1 MDKGR
6 IIGAI
11 MLLAVTAGAIG
22 ISARQAA
29 AEAAR
34 QAAAYE
40 ALLDT
45 APVAQ
50 VVGEPVSPNGRFEVR
65 TVGESDLYISGVR
78 IPEALQIVD
87 TETGE
92 VVWEDTGYVSQSA
105 LWSPGNNLVAIACGA
120 RTWGTVRV
128 VNTAY
133 WTTWEFTLPDGSP
146 IPEYTFLPED
156 WGRWLDMDTL
166 LVTVGRGGDAGAQ
179 HTYRCSL
186 RPDEDGTLTGS
197 VLEQTTE
204 ILPGSYDFDHDGSP
218 ETVEVVTVLDPE
230 TVGASAWYELRVHD
244 GDGTTL
250 WSATAGLSHAG
261 WRSFFACT
269 VDGADCLLTYDPAV
283 YQGSAAYAYELLSL
297 ENGVLTLLRQGS
309 VEFDIDAGILDF
321 DPEAIAALLEEA
333 SGVRPGGAGASMRT
347 EGQEG
352 SGRADLFTGH
362 GGTRRPGQVPG
373 DVSCLPGADVS
384 CGLCHFEKP
393 PGRRGRGAPVLCE
406 AGGAGGAPSRR
417 PRPADAEPGGDG
429 GGAQGH

>member
-34 QAAAYE
+34 QAEAYE

-45 APVAQ
+45 LPLAQ
-50 VVGEPVSPNGRFEVR
+50 LEGETVSPNGRYEIR
-65 TVGESDLYISGVR
+65 TVGESDLWISGVR

-166 LVTVGRGGDAGAQ
+166 LVTVGQGGDAGAQ

-204 ILPGSYDFDHDGSP
+204 ILPGSYDLDHDGSP
-218 ETVEVVTVLDPE
+218 ETVEVVTVLTPE
-230 TVGASAWYELRVHD
+230 TPYFPAWYDLVVRTAD
-244 GDGTTL
+244 GAVL
-250 WSATAGLSHAG
+250 WTEEDLALAHAG
-261 WRSFFACT
+261 WGSVFACT

-321 DPEAIAALLEEA
+321 DPEAIAAFLEEVHGYLDASTLLLSTEGGEYA
-333 SGVRPGGAGASMRT
+333 SG
-347 EGQEG
+347 G
-352 SGRADLFTGH
+352 SGADFRGDDFSGTLYDTPGTWLERVQAARAAL
-362 GGTRRPGQVPG
+362 GQG
-373 DVSCLPGADVS
+373 
-384 CGLCHFEKP
+384 
-393 PGRRGRGAPVLCE
+393 
-406 AGGAGGAPSRR
+406 
-417 PRPADAEPGGDG
+417 
-429 GGAQGH
+429 

>member
-50 VVGEPVSPNGRFEVR
+50 VEGETVSPNGRYEIR
-65 TVGESDLYISGVR
+65 TVGESGLYISGVR

-166 LVTVGRGGDAGAQ
+166 LVTVGQGGDAGAQ

-218 ETVEVVTVLDPE
+218 ETVEVVTVLTPE
-230 TVGASAWYELRVHD
+230 TPYFPAWYDLVVRTAD
-244 GDGTTL
+244 GAVL
-250 WSATAGLSHAG
+250 WTEEDLALAHAG
-261 WRSFFACT
+261 WGSVFACT
-269 VDGADCLLTYDPAV
+269 VDGADCLLTYDPAM

-321 DPEAIAALLEEA
+321 DPEAIAAFLEEVHGYLDASTLLLSTEGGEYA
-333 SGVRPGGAGASMRT
+333 SG
-347 EGQEG
+347 G
-352 SGRADLFTGH
+352 SGADFRGDDFSGTLYDTPGTWLERVQAARAAL
-362 GGTRRPGQVPG
+362 GQG
-373 DVSCLPGADVS
+373 
-384 CGLCHFEKP
+384 
-393 PGRRGRGAPVLCE
+393 
-406 AGGAGGAPSRR
+406 
-417 PRPADAEPGGDG
+417 
-429 GGAQGH
+429 

>member
-22 ISARQAA
+22 ISARQAKE
-29 AEAAR
+29 EAAY
-34 QAAAYE
+34 Q
-40 ALLDT
+40 ALLDA
-45 APVAQ
+45 APAAEL
-50 VVGEPVSPNGRFEVR
+50 VGEPVSPNGRFEVR
-65 TVGESDLYISGVR
+65 TVGESDLWISGVR

-166 LVTVGRGGDAGAQ
+166 LVTVGQGGDAGAQ

-204 ILPGSYDFDHDGSP
+204 ILPGSYDFDRDGAP

-230 TVGASAWYELRVHD
+230 TVGASAWYELWVHD

-321 DPEAIAALLEEA
+321 DPEAIAAFWRRSTAIWMQVRSFSPRREA
-333 SGVRPGGAGASMRT
+333 NTPPAAPGRT
-347 EGQEG
+347 
-352 SGRADLFTGH
+352 S
-362 GGTRRPGQVPG
+362 GGTTSPALSTIRRAPGWSGCRRPGRLWGRAEGGRAVSKDSGGAASIPG
-373 DVSCLPGADVS
+373 QIR
-384 CGLCHFEKP
+384 
-393 PGRRGRGAPVLCE
+393 GRRRSCSP
-406 AGGAGGAPSRR
+406 
-417 PRPADAEPGGDG
+417 EPGKEKISLPVSDP
-429 GGAQGH
+429 AVPERL

>member
-22 ISARQAA
+22 YTASRQAA
-29 AEAAR
+29 EQAEEEAAY
-34 QAAAYE
+34 Q
-40 ALLDT
+40 ALLDA
-45 APVAQ
+45 APAAEL
-50 VVGEPVSPNGRFEVR
+50 VGEPVSPNGRFEVR
-65 TVGESDLYISGVR
+65 TVGESDLWISGVR

-166 LVTVGRGGDAGAQ
+166 LVTVGQGGDAGAQ

-204 ILPGSYDFDHDGSP
+204 ILPGSYDFDRDGSP

-230 TVGASAWYELRVHD
+230 TVGASAWYELRVTD
-244 GDGTTL
+244 GDGTPL

-261 WRSFFACT
+261 WGSVFACNM
-269 VDGADCLLTYDPAV
+269 DGEDCLLEYSPWMA
-283 YQGSAAYAYELLSL
+283 QGGAGYSYALFSL
-297 ENGVLTLLRQGS
+297 EGGEKTILREGGVQ
-309 VEFDIDAGILDF
+309 FDINFGSPVHTSF
-321 DPEAIAALLEEA
+321 DVNAIAAFLEEVHGYLDASTLLLSTEGDEYA
-333 SGVRPGGAGASMRT
+333 SG
-347 EGQEG
+347 G
-352 SGRADLFTGH
+352 SGADFRGDDFSGTLYDTPGTWLERVQAARAAL
-362 GGTRRPGQVPG
+362 GQG
-373 DVSCLPGADVS
+373 
-384 CGLCHFEKP
+384 
-393 PGRRGRGAPVLCE
+393 
-406 AGGAGGAPSRR
+406 
-417 PRPADAEPGGDG
+417 
-429 GGAQGH
+429 

>member
-34 QAAAYE
+34 QAEAYE

-50 VVGEPVSPNGRFEVR
+50 VEGEPVSPNGRFEVR
-65 TVGESDLYISGVR
+65 TVGESDLWISGVR

-166 LVTVGRGGDAGAQ
+166 LVTVGQGGDAGAQ

-204 ILPGSYDFDHDGSP
+204 VLPGSYDFDRDGSP
-218 ETVEVVTVLDPE
+218 ETVEVVTVLTPE
-230 TVGASAWYELRVHD
+230 TPYFPAWYDLVVRTAD
-244 GDGTTL
+244 GAVL
-250 WSATAGLSHAG
+250 WTEEDLALAHAG

-321 DPEAIAALLEEA
+321 DPAAIAAFLEEVHGYLDASTLLLSTEGGEYA
-333 SGVRPGGAGASMRT
+333 SG
-347 EGQEG
+347 G
-352 SGRADLFTGH
+352 SGADFRGDDFSGTLYDTPGTWLERVQAARAAL
-362 GGTRRPGQVPG
+362 GQG
-373 DVSCLPGADVS
+373 
-384 CGLCHFEKP
+384 
-393 PGRRGRGAPVLCE
+393 
-406 AGGAGGAPSRR
+406 
-417 PRPADAEPGGDG
+417 
-429 GGAQGH
+429 

>member
-29 AEAAR
+29 AEAAW
-34 QAAAYE
+34 QAEAYE

-45 APVAQ
+45 LPLAQ
-50 VVGEPVSPNGRFEVR
+50 LEGEPVSANGRFEVR
-65 TVGESDLYISGVR
+65 TTGKSEMYVSGYVV
-78 IPEALQIVD
+78 PEFLQIAD

-92 VVWEDTGYVSQSA
+92 ILWQEPGALWQSA
-105 LWSPGNNLVAIACGA
+105 RWSPVNNLVAVAYGG
-120 RTWGTVRV
+120 RTWTQVKV
-128 VNTAY
+128 ISTAY
-133 WTTWEFTLPDGSP
+133 WNSWDFVLPDGAP
-146 IPEYTFLPED
+146 NPEYEFLPED
-156 WGRWLDMDTL
+156 WGTWTDMDTL
-166 LVTVGRGGDAGAQ
+166 LLTVGRGGEEGESR
-179 HTYRCSL
+179 TYRCTV
-186 RPDEDGTLTGS
+186 RTNQDGTLSGS

-204 ILPGSYDFDHDGSP
+204 VLPGSYDFDRDGAP
-218 ETVEVVTVLDPE
+218 ETVEAVTVLDPE
-230 TVGASAWYELRVHD
+230 TVGASAWYELWVHD

-321 DPEAIAALLEEA
+321 DPEAIAAFFEEVHGYLDASTLLLSTEGGEYA
-333 SGVRPGGAGASMRT
+333 SG
-347 EGQEG
+347 G
-352 SGRADLFTGH
+352 SGADFRGDDFSGTLYDTPGTWLERVQAARAAL
-362 GGTRRPGQVPG
+362 GQG
-373 DVSCLPGADVS
+373 
-384 CGLCHFEKP
+384 
-393 PGRRGRGAPVLCE
+393 
-406 AGGAGGAPSRR
+406 
-417 PRPADAEPGGDG
+417 
-429 GGAQGH
+429 

>member
-29 AEAAR
+29 AEAAW
-34 QAAAYE
+34 QAEAYE

-45 APVAQ
+45 LPLAQ
-50 VVGEPVSPNGRFEVR
+50 LEGEPVSANGRFEVR
-65 TVGESDLYISGVR
+65 TVGESDLWISGVR

-166 LVTVGRGGDAGAQ
+166 LVTVGQGGDAGAQ
-179 HTYRCSL
+179 HTYRCSIW
-186 RPDEDGTLTGS
+186 PDPDKEEALTGS

-204 ILPGSYDFDHDGSP
+204 ILPGSYDFDRDGAP
-218 ETVEVVTVLDPE
+218 ETVEAVTVLDPE
-230 TVGASAWYELRVHD
+230 TVGASAWYELWVHD

-250 WSATAGLSHAG
+250 WSATAGLPHAG

-269 VDGADCLLTYDPAV
+269 VDGADCLLTYDPTV

-321 DPEAIAALLEEA
+321 DPEAIAAFLEEVHGYLDASTLLLSTEGGEYA
-333 SGVRPGGAGASMRT
+333 SG
-347 EGQEG
+347 G
-352 SGRADLFTGH
+352 SGADFRGDDFSGTLYDTPGTWLERVQAARAAL
-362 GGTRRPGQVPG
+362 GQG
-373 DVSCLPGADVS
+373 
-384 CGLCHFEKP
+384 
-393 PGRRGRGAPVLCE
+393 
-406 AGGAGGAPSRR
+406 
-417 PRPADAEPGGDG
+417 
-429 GGAQGH
+429 

>member
-22 ISARQAA
+22 YTASRQAA
-29 AEAAR
+29 EQAEGEAAY
-34 QAAAYE
+34 Q
-40 ALLDT
+40 ALLDA
-45 APVAQ
+45 APLAQ
-50 VVGEPVSPNGRFEVR
+50 LEGEPVSPNGRFEVR
-65 TVGESDLYISGVR
+65 TVGESDLWISGVR
-78 IPEALQIVD
+78 IPEALQIED

-166 LVTVGRGGDAGAQ
+166 LVTVGQGGDAGAQ

-204 ILPGSYDFDHDGSP
+204 VLPGSYDFDRDGAP
-218 ETVEVVTVLDPE
+218 ETVEAVTVLDPE
-230 TVGASAWYELRVHD
+230 TVGASAWYELWVHD

-297 ENGVLTLLRQGS
+297 ENGVLILLRQGS

-321 DPEAIAALLEEA
+321 DPEAIAAFLEEVHGYLDASTLLLSTEGGEYA
-333 SGVRPGGAGASMRT
+333 SG
-347 EGQEG
+347 G
-352 SGRADLFTGH
+352 SGADFRGDDFSGTLYDTPGTWLERVQAARAAL
-362 GGTRRPGQVPG
+362 GQG
-373 DVSCLPGADVS
+373 
-384 CGLCHFEKP
+384 
-393 PGRRGRGAPVLCE
+393 
-406 AGGAGGAPSRR
+406 
-417 PRPADAEPGGDG
+417 
-429 GGAQGH
+429 

>member
-34 QAAAYE
+34 QAEAYE

-45 APVAQ
+45 LPLAQ
-50 VVGEPVSPNGRFEVR
+50 LEGEPVSANGRFEVR
-65 TVGESDLYISGVR
+65 TVGESGLYISGVR

-166 LVTVGRGGDAGAQ
+166 LVTVGQGGDAGAQ

-204 ILPGSYDFDHDGSP
+204 VLPGSYDFDRDGSP
-218 ETVEVVTVLDPE
+218 ETAEVVTVLTPE
-230 TVGASAWYELRVHD
+230 TPYFPAWYDLVVRTAD
-244 GDGTTL
+244 GAVL
-250 WSATAGLSHAG
+250 WTEEDLALAHAG
-261 WRSFFACT
+261 WGSVFACT

-297 ENGVLTLLRQGS
+297 ENGVLILLRQGS

-321 DPEAIAALLEEA
+321 DPEAIAAFLEEVHGYLDASTLLLSTEGGEYA
-333 SGVRPGGAGASMRT
+333 SG
-347 EGQEG
+347 G
-352 SGRADLFTGH
+352 SGADFRGDDFSGTLYDTPGTWLERVQAARAAL
-362 GGTRRPGQVPG
+362 GQG
-373 DVSCLPGADVS
+373 
-384 CGLCHFEKP
+384 
-393 PGRRGRGAPVLCE
+393 
-406 AGGAGGAPSRR
+406 
-417 PRPADAEPGGDG
+417 
-429 GGAQGH
+429 

>member
-34 QAAAYE
+34 QAEAYE

-45 APVAQ
+45 LPLAQ
-50 VVGEPVSPNGRFEVR
+50 LEGEPVSANGRFEVR
-65 TVGESDLYISGVR
+65 TVGESDLWISGVR

-166 LVTVGRGGDAGAQ
+166 LVTVGQGGDAGAQ

-204 ILPGSYDFDHDGSP
+204 ILPGSYDFDRDGSP
-218 ETVEVVTVLDPE
+218 ETVEVVTVLTPE
-230 TVGASAWYELRVHD
+230 TPYFPAWYDLVVRTAD
-244 GDGTTL
+244 GAVL
-250 WSATAGLSHAG
+250 WTEEDLALSHAG
-261 WRSFFACT
+261 WGSVFACT
-269 VDGADCLLTYDPAV
+269 VDGADCLLTYDPAM

-321 DPEAIAALLEEA
+321 DPEAIAAFLEEVHGYLDASTLLLSTEGGEYA
-333 SGVRPGGAGASMRT
+333 SG
-347 EGQEG
+347 G
-352 SGRADLFTGH
+352 SGADFRRDDFSGTLYDTPGTWLERVQAARAAL
-362 GGTRRPGQVPG
+362 GQG
-373 DVSCLPGADVS
+373 
-384 CGLCHFEKP
+384 
-393 PGRRGRGAPVLCE
+393 
-406 AGGAGGAPSRR
+406 
-417 PRPADAEPGGDG
+417 
-429 GGAQGH
+429 

>member
-11 MLLAVTAGAIG
+11 MLLVVTAGAIG

-34 QAAAYE
+34 QAEAYE

-45 APVAQ
+45 LPLAQ
-50 VVGEPVSPNGRFEVR
+50 LEGEPVSPNGRFEVR
-65 TVGESDLYISGVR
+65 TVGESGLYISGVR

-166 LVTVGRGGDAGAQ
+166 LVTVGQGGDAGAQ

-204 ILPGSYDFDHDGSP
+204 VLPGSYDFDRDGSP
-218 ETVEVVTVLDPE
+218 ETVEVVTVLTPE
-230 TVGASAWYELRVHD
+230 TPYFPAWYDLVVRTAD
-244 GDGTTL
+244 GAVL
-250 WSATAGLSHAG
+250 WTEEDLALAHAG
-261 WRSFFACT
+261 WGSVFACT
-269 VDGADCLLTYDPAV
+269 VDGEDCLLTYDPAV

-321 DPEAIAALLEEA
+321 DPEAIAAFLEEVHGYLDASTLLLSTEGGEYA
-333 SGVRPGGAGASMRT
+333 SG
-347 EGQEG
+347 G
-352 SGRADLFTGH
+352 SGADFRGDDFSGTLYDTPGTWLERVQAARAAL
-362 GGTRRPGQVPG
+362 GQG
-373 DVSCLPGADVS
+373 
-384 CGLCHFEKP
+384 
-393 PGRRGRGAPVLCE
+393 
-406 AGGAGGAPSRR
+406 
-417 PRPADAEPGGDG
+417 
-429 GGAQGH
+429 

>member
-6 IIGAI
+6 IIGAVL
-11 MLLAVTAGAIG
+11 LLAVTAGAIG
-22 ISARQAA
+22 VSARQAE

-40 ALLDT
+40 ALLDAT
-45 APVAQ
+45 PVAQ
-50 VVGEPVSPNGRFEVR
+50 VEGESISPDGRYEVR
-65 TVGESDLYISGVR
+65 TVGKSGLYISGVR

-87 TETGE
+87 TKSGE
-92 VVWEDTGYVSQSA
+92 VMWEDSGYVSQSA

-166 LVTVGRGGDAGAQ
+166 LVTVGRGGDAGEQ
-179 HTYRCSL
+179 HTYRCSIW
-186 RPDEDGTLTGS
+186 PDPDKEETLTGS

-204 ILPGSYDFDHDGSP
+204 ILPGSYDFDHDGAP

-230 TVGASAWYELRVHD
+230 TAGASAWYELRVHD
-244 GDGTTL
+244 GDGTPL

-269 VDGADCLLTYDPAV
+269 VDGEDCLLTYDPTM
-283 YQGSAAYAYELLSL
+283 YQGGAGYAYELLSL
-297 ENGVLTLLRQGS
+297 EGGVLTLLRHGDVQFDVNFGS
-309 VEFDIDAGILDF
+309 PIHVSFDAQ
-321 DPEAIAALLEEA
+321 AIAAFLEEVHGYLDESTLLLSTEGGEYA
-333 SGVRPGGAGASMRT
+333 SG
-347 EGQEG
+347 G
-352 SGRADLFTGH
+352 SGADFRGDDFSGTLYSAPGTWLERVRAAQAALE
-362 GGTRRPGQVPG
+362 Q
-373 DVSCLPGADVS
+373 
-384 CGLCHFEKP
+384 GL
-393 PGRRGRGAPVLCE
+393 A
-406 AGGAGGAPSRR
+406 
-417 PRPADAEPGGDG
+417 
-429 GGAQGH
+429 

>member
-22 ISARQAA
+22 YTASWQAA
-29 AEAAR
+29 EQAEEEAAY
-34 QAAAYE
+34 Q
-40 ALLDT
+40 ALLDA
-45 APVAQ
+45 APAAE
-50 VVGEPVSPNGRFEVR
+50 VVGEPVSANGRFEVR
-65 TVGESDLYISGVR
+65 TVGESDLWISGVR

-166 LVTVGRGGDAGAQ
+166 LVTVGQGGDAGAQ

-186 RPDEDGTLTGS
+186 RPDEDGILTGS

-204 ILPGSYDFDHDGSP
+204 ILPGSYDLDHDGSP
-218 ETVEVVTVLDPE
+218 ETVEVVTVLTPE
-230 TVGASAWYELRVHD
+230 TPYFPAWYDLVVRTAD
-244 GDGTTL
+244 GAVL
-250 WSATAGLSHAG
+250 WTEEDLALAHAG
-261 WRSFFACT
+261 WGSVFACT

-321 DPEAIAALLEEA
+321 DPEAIAAFLEEVHGYLDASTLLLSTEGGEYA
-333 SGVRPGGAGASMRT
+333 SG
-347 EGQEG
+347 G
-352 SGRADLFTGH
+352 SGADFRGDDFSGTLYDTPGTWLERVQAARAAL
-362 GGTRRPGQVPG
+362 GQG
-373 DVSCLPGADVS
+373 
-384 CGLCHFEKP
+384 
-393 PGRRGRGAPVLCE
+393 
-406 AGGAGGAPSRR
+406 
-417 PRPADAEPGGDG
+417 
-429 GGAQGH
+429 

>member
-34 QAAAYE
+34 QAEAYE

-45 APVAQ
+45 LPLAQ
-50 VVGEPVSPNGRFEVR
+50 LEGEPVSPNGRFEVR
-65 TVGESDLYISGVR
+65 TVGESDLWISGVR
-78 IPEALQIVD
+78 IPEALQIED

-166 LVTVGRGGDAGAQ
+166 LVTVGQGGDAGAQ

-204 ILPGSYDFDHDGSP
+204 ILPGSYDFDRDGAP
-218 ETVEVVTVLDPE
+218 ETVEAVAVLTPE
-230 TVGASAWYELRVHD
+230 TPYFPAWYDLVVRTAD
-244 GDGTTL
+244 GAVL
-250 WSATAGLSHAG
+250 WTEEDLALAHAG
-261 WRSFFACT
+261 WGSVFACT

-321 DPEAIAALLEEA
+321 DPEAIAAFFEEVHGYLDASTLLLSTEGGEYA
-333 SGVRPGGAGASMRT
+333 SG
-347 EGQEG
+347 G
-352 SGRADLFTGH
+352 SGADFRGDDFSGTLYDTPGTWLERVQAARAAL
-362 GGTRRPGQVPG
+362 GQG
-373 DVSCLPGADVS
+373 
-384 CGLCHFEKP
+384 
-393 PGRRGRGAPVLCE
+393 
-406 AGGAGGAPSRR
+406 
-417 PRPADAEPGGDG
+417 
-429 GGAQGH
+429 

>member
-34 QAAAYE
+34 QAEAYE

-45 APVAQ
+45 LPLAQ
-50 VVGEPVSPNGRFEVR
+50 LEGEPVSPNGRYEIR
-65 TVGESDLYISGVR
+65 TVGESGLYISGVR
-78 IPEALQIVD
+78 IPEALQIED

-92 VVWEDTGYVSQSA
+92 VVWEDTGYVSQST

-166 LVTVGRGGDAGAQ
+166 LVTVGQGGDAGAQ

-204 ILPGSYDFDHDGSP
+204 VLPGSYDFDRDGAP
-218 ETVEVVTVLDPE
+218 ETVEAVTVLDPE
-230 TVGASAWYELRVHD
+230 TEGTAWYELRVRD
-244 GDGTTL
+244 GDGTPL
-250 WSATAGLSHAG
+250 WSATAGLPHAG

-321 DPEAIAALLEEA
+321 DPEAIAAFLEEVHGYLDASTLLLSTEGGEYA
-333 SGVRPGGAGASMRT
+333 SG
-347 EGQEG
+347 G
-352 SGRADLFTGH
+352 SGADFRGDDFSGTLYDTPGTWLERVQAARAAL
-362 GGTRRPGQVPG
+362 GQG
-373 DVSCLPGADVS
+373 
-384 CGLCHFEKP
+384 
-393 PGRRGRGAPVLCE
+393 
-406 AGGAGGAPSRR
+406 
-417 PRPADAEPGGDG
+417 
-429 GGAQGH
+429 

>member
-40 ALLDT
+40 AFLDT

-50 VVGEPVSPNGRFEVR
+50 VEGETVSPNGRYEIR
-65 TVGESDLYISGVR
+65 TVGESGLYISGVR

-156 WGRWLDMDTL
+156 WGQWLDMDTL
-166 LVTVGRGGDAGAQ
+166 LVTVGQGGDAGAQ

-204 ILPGSYDFDHDGSP
+204 ILPGSYDFDRDGAP
-218 ETVEVVTVLDPE
+218 ETVEAVTVLDPE
-230 TVGASAWYELRVHD
+230 TVGASAWYELWVHD

-250 WSATAGLSHAG
+250 WSATAGLSPRGLA
-261 WRSFFACT
+261 
-269 VDGADCLLTYDPAV
+269 
-283 YQGSAAYAYELLSL
+283 ELL
-297 ENGVLTLLRQGS
+297 
-309 VEFDIDAGILDF
+309 
-321 DPEAIAALLEEA
+321 
-333 SGVRPGGAGASMRT
+333 
-347 EGQEG
+347 
-352 SGRADLFTGH
+352 
-362 GGTRRPGQVPG
+362 
-373 DVSCLPGADVS
+373 CL
-384 CGLCHFEKP
+384 H
-393 PGRRGRGAPVLCE
+393 RGRGGL
-406 AGGAGGAPSRR
+406 
-417 PRPADAEPGGDG
+417 PADLRSHRVPG
-429 GGAQGH
+429 QCRVCL

>member
-65 TVGESDLYISGVR
+65 TVGESDLWISGVR

-166 LVTVGRGGDAGAQ
+166 LVTVGQGGDAGAQ

-204 ILPGSYDFDHDGSP
+204 VLPGSYDFDRDGSP
-218 ETVEVVTVLDPE
+218 ETVEVVTVLTPE
-230 TVGASAWYELRVHD
+230 TPYFPAWYDLVVRTAD
-244 GDGTTL
+244 GAVL
-250 WSATAGLSHAG
+250 WTEEDLALPHAG
-261 WRSFFACT
+261 WGSVFACT

-321 DPEAIAALLEEA
+321 DPEAIAAFFEEVHGYLDASTLLLSTEGGEYA
-333 SGVRPGGAGASMRT
+333 SG
-347 EGQEG
+347 G
-352 SGRADLFTGH
+352 SGADFRGDDFSGTLYDTPGTWLERVQAARAAL
-362 GGTRRPGQVPG
+362 GQG
-373 DVSCLPGADVS
+373 
-384 CGLCHFEKP
+384 
-393 PGRRGRGAPVLCE
+393 
-406 AGGAGGAPSRR
+406 
-417 PRPADAEPGGDG
+417 
-429 GGAQGH
+429 